1 MYNNNIFIFTL
12 IIAEKALTDIKYS
25 IVKSERRTVCVTVK
39 PDLSIEV
46 RAPLR
51 MKQSE
56 IEKFVL
62 SKRAWIENATAKM
75 KTAAPAPITYG
86 SKIRFFGVE
95 LTLTAA
101 ECKKAVLSDSL
112 LLVPKELTQE
122 KLKKHIVE
130 FYRAEAQN
138 YLPER
143 VREISLETGLSY
155 SSLLINSAKT
165 HWGSCTADR
174 IHLSCLLMA
183 ASPDTIDYVIIHEL
197 AHTVHHNH
205 SSLFWTLVAKHCPNY
220 KEKRKELKLYI

>member
-1 MYNNNIFIFTL
+1 M
-12 IIAEKALTDIKYS
+12 EKALSDIKYS
-25 IVKSERRTVCVTVK
+25 IVRSRRRTVCLTVK
-39 PDLSIEV
+39 PDLSVEV
-46 RAPLR
+46 RAPLK

-62 SKRAWIENATAKM
+62 SKHDWLEKAMTKM
-75 KTAAPAPITYG
+75 KATAPAPIAYG
-86 SKIRFFGVE
+86 CIIKFFGNE
-95 LTLTAA
+95 LTLTAGKY
-101 ECKKAVLSDSL
+101 KKAVLSDNQL
-112 LLVPKELTQE
+112 LIPEGLTE
-122 KLKKHIVE
+122 DKLKKHIVE
-130 FYRAEAQN
+130 FYKSEAGS

-143 VREISLETGLSY
+143 VKELSQKTGLSY

-205 SSLFWTLVAKHCPNY
+205 SSLFWALVAKHCPDY
-220 KEKRKELKLYI
+220 KARRKELKLYTFSGR